1 MLATSW
7 SVRTRLLVILL
18 LSLLA
23 MLALET
29 VNLRSQY
36 RDAVQHQKQHLQ
48 RLVDAATSQVHYFYQ
63 RAEQGILTE
72 AQAREQALEVLNAQ
86 QFGKDG
92 YFFVLNQS
100 VDMIGHGQQPAV
112 RGKNFANAVSEDGVT
127 VFSNM
132 SALVTT
138 GQSEGAFFEYQW
150 RAAGE
155 SAAEDKISYVKAFAP
170 WGWVVGSGVYLADIH
185 SAVKQD
191 LIYSLGGVAIIGSL
205 LLLIAL
211 WLVRSIVVPL
221 HEIEAVI
228 DDMAAANLSHRVTY
242 QADNELGRMG
252 KAVNTMLDSMVSLI
266 HQLSSSATQLHGSA
280 QQLSAASLQSHKG
293 STDQVNVTHQMHTG
307 VESLLATI
315 DAICKQSA
323 ETTTLGDTVNER
335 VHESRTELDASES
348 MVGALSGVVGNTA
361 SRLRSLETDTAQ
373 IAEVMVEIESISEQT
388 NLLALN
394 AAIEAARAGES
405 GRGFAVVADEVRK
418 LASRTRTSTDVV
430 RQAIERLQSSV
441 DSSVKAM
448 EQSESQAEKARALT
462 EHAVSVLAGTA
473 ADMHSVHAM
482 TEDISQT
489 TEEQT
494 VVAGDIDAHVKHI
507 MSVTSEV
514 NEATEMVAANA
525 EQLSQ
530 LAETLHGQ
538 IQRFQL

>member
-7 SVRTRLLVILL
+7 SVRTRLLVLL
-18 LSLLA
+18 SLSLLA

-36 RDAVQHQKQHLQ
+36 RDAVQHQKQQLQ

-63 RAEQGILTE
+63 RAEQGVLTE

-112 RGKNFANAVSEDGVT
+112 RGKNFANAISEDGVT

-132 SALVTT
+132 SAFATT

-155 SAAEDKISYVKAFAP
+155 SVAEDKISYVKAFAP
-170 WGWVVGSGVYLADIH
+170 WGWGVGSGVYLADIH

-191 LIYSLGGVAIIGSL
+191 LIYSLGGVAVIGSL

-252 KAVNTMLDSMVSLI
+252 KAVNTMLDNMVSLI

-361 SRLRSLETDTAQ
+361 SQLRSLEKDTAQ
-373 IAEVMVEIESISEQT
+373 IAGVMVEIESISEQT

>member
-63 RAEQGILTE
+63 RAEQGVLTE

-132 SALVTT
+132 SALATT

-155 SAAEDKISYVKAFAP
+155 SVAEDKISYVKAFAP

-185 SAVKQD
+185 SAVQQD
-191 LIYSLGGVAIIGSL
+191 LIYSLGGVAVIGSL

-252 KAVNTMLDSMVSLI
+252 KAVNTMLDNMVSLI
-266 HQLSSSATQLHGSA
+266 QQLSSSATQLHGSA

-293 STDQVNVTHQMHTG
+293 STVQVNVTHQMHTG

-361 SRLRSLETDTAQ
+361 SRLRSLEKDTAQ

-430 RQAIERLQSSV
+430 RQAVERLQSSV
-441 DSSVKAM
+441 DSSVTAM

>member
-1 MLATSW
+1 
-7 SVRTRLLVILL
+7 
-18 LSLLA
+18 

-29 VNLRSQY
+29 LNLRSQY
-36 RDAVQHQKQHLQ
+36 RDAVQHQKQQLQ

-63 RAEQGILTE
+63 RAEQGALTE

-150 RAAGE
+150 RAAVE
-155 SAAEDKISYVKAFAP
+155 SVAEDKISYVKAFTP

-252 KAVNTMLDSMVSLI
+252 KAVNTMLDNMVSLI
-266 HQLSSSATQLHGSA
+266 QQLSSSATQLHGSA

-473 ADMHSVHAM
+473 ADMHNVHAM

>member
-7 SVRTRLLVILL
+7 SVRIRLLVILL

-63 RAEQGILTE
+63 RAEKGILTE

-155 SAAEDKISYVKAFAP
+155 SVAEDKISYVKAFAP

-185 SAVKQD
+185 SAVQQD
-191 LIYSLGGVAIIGSL
+191 LIYSLAGVAIIGSL

-228 DDMAAANLSHRVTY
+228 DDMAAANFSHRVTY

-441 DSSVKAM
+441 DSSVTAM
-448 EQSESQAEKARALT
+448 EQSESHAEKARALT

-507 MSVTSEV
+507 MSVPSEV

>member
-7 SVRTRLLVILL
+7 SVRTRLLVLL
-18 LSLLA
+18 SLSLLA

-63 RAEQGILTE
+63 RAEKGILTE

-112 RGKNFANAVSEDGVT
+112 RGKNFANAISEDGVT

-132 SALVTT
+132 SALVTM
-138 GQSEGAFFEYQW
+138 GQFEGAFFEYQW

-191 LIYSLGGVAIIGSL
+191 LIYSLAGVAIIGSL

-252 KAVNTMLDSMVSLI
+252 KAVNTMLDNMVSLI

-361 SRLRSLETDTAQ
+361 SRLRSLEKDTAQ

-441 DSSVKAM
+441 DSSVTAM